1 MGFWPFS
8 GTKTRKSH
16 PVFALNHGYF
26 KKKIDHYQPLS
37 AYDFVVFDT
46 ELTGLNQRRDE
57 IVSIG
62 AVRIRN
68 LSIVAGETFQTL
80 VRPHTI
86 TEATEGTFIHR
97 ITPQELLSAPRLKD
111 VLPEFIEFC
120 GSSLLIGHYV
130 SLDVDFVNRAAKKI
144 FNEKIN
150 NPCLDTMR
158 LAQIYTESCWE
169 QYHDRFNLQVSFNL
183 ADLSKQFD
191 LPVFP
196 EHDALLDALQTAYLF
211 LFLVKKLNQRGLV
224 TLNDLFKAGQSWKRI
239 F

>member
-8 GTKTRKSH
+8 GAKTRQSH
-16 PVFALNHGYF
+16 PVFARNNGYF
-26 KKKIDHYQPLS
+26 KKIDQHLPLS
-37 AYDFVVFDT
+37 EYDFVVFDT

-57 IVSIG
+57 IISIG
-62 AVRIRN
+62 AVKIRN
-68 LSIVAGETFQTL
+68 LNIVAGETFQTL
-80 VRPHTI
+80 VRPHHI

-97 ITPQELLSAPRLKD
+97 ITPQELLSAPRLKK

-120 GSSLLIGHYV
+120 GPSLLIGHYI
-130 SLDVDFVNRAAKKI
+130 SLDVGFVNQAAKKI
-144 FNEKIN
+144 FSAKIK

-158 LAQIYTESCWE
+158 LAQVYTETCWE
-169 QYHDRFNLQVSFNL
+169 QYHDRFNLQVSYNL
-183 ADLSKQFD
+183 GDLCKQFD

-211 LFLVKKLNQRGLV
+211 LFLAKKLEQRGLV
-224 TLNDLFKAGQSWKRI
+224 TLNQLFKAGHSWSRI